1 MSENSPPLT
10 CAFHPKRE
18 TRLRCNKCGRP
29 ICLKCAQ
36 HTPTGYRC
44 PECIKNQ
51 QKIFITTKWYDYL
64 SGSLAAG
71 ILSFLGSLLAGAF
84 GFYVVFIAPIVGA
97 IIVAIVRKITKK
109 RRSPRLYQ
117 VVAAASF
124 LGSVPILLINI
135 IGSVLIIE
143 SLGLGAILPLTWI
156 GLYSTIVT
164 TTVYYQF
171 NH

>member
-1 MSENSPPLT
+1 
-10 CAFHPKRE
+10 
-18 TRLRCNKCGRP
+18 
-29 ICLKCAQ
+29 
-36 HTPTGYRC
+36 
-44 PECIKNQ
+44 
-51 QKIFITTKWYDYL
+51 
-64 SGSLAAG
+64 LAAG